1 MGTPDLGRLSQRAC
15 GLLTGPPGR
24 LNSCVELNQSTLII
38 FMTMAPEQYKAAH
51 AASAEQAAEIAAEQ
65 RTNSDKATFAGQV
78 SAEFKKPDDSE
89 GGTCD

>member
-1 MGTPDLGRLSQRAC
+1 
-15 GLLTGPPGR
+15 
-24 LNSCVELNQSTLII
+24 
-38 FMTMAPEQYKAAH
+38 MTMTPEQYKAAN